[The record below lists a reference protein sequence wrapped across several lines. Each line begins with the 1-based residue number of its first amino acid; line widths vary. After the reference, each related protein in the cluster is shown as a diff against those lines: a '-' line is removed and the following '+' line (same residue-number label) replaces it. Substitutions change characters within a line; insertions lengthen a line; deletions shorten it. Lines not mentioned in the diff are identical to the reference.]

1 MSSELEAR
9 VAEVDWYHTIDL
21 PGGVA
26 TPGEFDHRPIRKRL
40 PLPASL
46 EGKRCLDV
54 GTHDGFWAFEM
65 ERRGAAEVVAIDL
78 EDPESYDWP
87 QPPPELSPD
96 TREHLARR
104 RSAFRIA
111 HEALGSSVERRDTSV
126 YALDPE
132 TIGTFD
138 FAFIGTLLLH
148 LRNPIGALAS
158 IARVL
163 RGPLLVNDA
172 VVVGLSVF
180 RPRRP
185 AVVLMGEP
193 GIPIWWTPNAAG
205 LRRYVEAGGFRVYAS
220 SRPYLVPN
228 GAGAKPMPLREGRRL
243 GSRPVGRLMQRRGMF
258 HVWVLAEPQ
267 DA

>member
-1 MSSELEAR
+1 MPETLA
-9 VAEVDWYHTIDL
+9 
-21 PGGVA
+21 
-26 TPGEFDHRPIRKRL
+26 
-40 PLPASL
+40 
-46 EGKRCLDV
+46 GKRCLDV

-78 EDPESYDWP
+78 EDPERYDWP
-87 QPPPELSPD
+87 QPAPRLSEQ
-96 TREHLARR
+96 TRAHLAAR
-104 RSAFRIA
+104 RSAFRLA
-111 HEALGSSVERRDTSV
+111 HEALHSRVERRDTSV
-126 YALDPE
+126 YELDPSD
-132 TIGTFD
+132 TGTFD

-148 LRNPIGALAS
+148 LRDPIGALAS

-172 VVVGLSVF
+172 VVVGLSVL

-205 LRRYVEAGGFRVYAS
+205 LRRYVEAGGYRVVSS

-228 GAGAKPMPLREGRRL
+228 GAGARPMPLRDGRRL

-258 HVWVLAEPQ
+258 HVWVLAEPLET
-267 DA
+267 